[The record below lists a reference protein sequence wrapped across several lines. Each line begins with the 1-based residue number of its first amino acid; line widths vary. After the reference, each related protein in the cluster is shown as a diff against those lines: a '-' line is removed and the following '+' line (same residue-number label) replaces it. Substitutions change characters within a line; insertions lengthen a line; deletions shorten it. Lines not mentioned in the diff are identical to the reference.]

1 MFNVSNGQQMAR
13 WRMVTVKLCVDR
25 MLVELIAKDLIG
37 RWFRR
42 KDMMVGRVVA
52 MMKLLI
58 VVFFI
63 I

>member
-1 MFNVSNGQQMAR
+1 M
-13 WRMVTVKLCVDR
+13 KLRVDR
-25 MLVELIAKDLIG
+25 MLVELLAKDLIG

-42 KDMMVGRVVA
+42 KDMMVGRVVV